1 MGVSLGSVFKH
12 SVNFCKQCNLL
23 DTEKKVKVAKR
34 IKSVTYLKSSGKC
47 NISKVLMLI
56 ELLLGSTKI
65 PWEL

>member
-47 NISKVLMLI
+47 NIK
-56 ELLLGSTKI
+56 EL
-65 PWEL
+65 